1 VPVNG
6 RQLSICHYELAEYR
20 AIADEETK
28 DKLGFQR
35 FKQLNYN
42 NSQWNEIASRD
53 EFYFKITQL
62 LQTLPFQQKFGGMAN
77 QQQRQGGSYQRPNN
91 QPYNNQNRRQDNRP
105 QNTGGNPHMNK
116 GMPPSGGQGGNSNY
130 QNNGG
135 RPQGQY

>member
-1 VPVNG
+1 M
-6 RQLSICHYELAEYR
+6 AEYR

-62 LQTLPFQQKFGGMAN
+62 LQTLPFQQKFGGMGG
-77 QQQRQGGSYQRPNN
+77 QQRSQGGSDQRQNPRPYNNNN
-91 QPYNNQNRRQDNRP
+91 QSYNNQNRRQDNRP
-105 QNTGGNPHMNK
+105 QGGNPHMNK

-130 QNNGG
+130 QGG
-135 RPQGQY
+135 GSRPQY